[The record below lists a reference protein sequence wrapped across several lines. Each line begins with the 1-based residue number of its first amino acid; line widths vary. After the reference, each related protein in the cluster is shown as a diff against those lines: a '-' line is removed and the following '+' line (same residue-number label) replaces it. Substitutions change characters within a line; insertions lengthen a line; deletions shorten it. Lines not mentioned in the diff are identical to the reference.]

1 MWVAL
6 GNVDIFTLLSIL
18 TREHGMSL
26 HLFPKMYERPLY
38 VPENTGNGF
47 NLMKL
52 GMVWGP
58 FQNSFD
64 CKLYCLGEIIPA

>member
-47 NLMKL
+47 NLMKPGL
-52 GMVWGP
+52 V
-58 FQNSFD
+58 
-64 CKLYCLGEIIPA
+64 